1 MKLNKF
7 IEKRS
12 DYDYTESEKEIIVRL
27 TPLRYKLLTKG
38 VKKWNYNHKYPYGIS
53 PNGYAYRCGCEH
65 DCCGCL
71 VGESMAINFNKIT
84 ESLYKITI
92 QHSASFNY

>member
-27 TPLRYKLLTKG
+27 TPLRFILLTKG

-71 VGESMAINFNKIT
+71 VGQNMSFHFNKI
-84 ESLYKITI
+84 ENDLYSII
-92 QHSASFNY
+92 IRYSVNYNY

>member
-7 IEKRS
+7 IEKRG
-12 DYDYTESEKEIIVRL
+12 DYDGRIAEKEIIVRL
-27 TPLRYKLLTKG
+27 TPLRYKLLTKS
-38 VKKWNYNHKYPYGIS
+38 VKNWNYNHKYPYGIS

-71 VGESMAINFNKIT
+71 VGESVDVEFNQMVNDWYFVKLT
-84 ESLYKITI
+84 Y
-92 QHSASFNY
+92 SASYNY